1 MKKMN
6 VLFAGLL
13 SISMLLAGCSS
24 QLKLKS
30 DKFNVEVNEKPS
42 AKANTYFDDVD
53 GEVVFDKVDTSKLGK
68 SKATFEYKGKKYEV
82 YLVVQDTTS
91 PVLKMDKKN
100 FSFEVGT
107 DVEKINEVINEEIK
121 LSDNYDKKFDKVK
134 VFDKKIDKAQEVKK
148 KISVEDS
155 NGNKSNE
162 IEITVKFTEK
172 KKATASKN
180 KNDNKQVANNQNANS
195 NNVSSG
201 NALTQ
206 KKPSNNG
213 NTQSSNSNSSQ
224 SKPQDKPSN
233 GGNTQPSKPVPHQ
246 HYVDLSNSGH
256 NDLVTTNM
264 WFDSLAEIDIWLDDN
279 PCGLD
284 GTWSSFGYSA
294 VQCSCGKWNP
304 YFFNISYFE

>member
-13 SISMLLAGCSS
+13 SVSMLLAGCSS

-53 GEVVFDKVDTSKLGK
+53 GEVAFDKVDTSKLGE

-91 PVLKMDKKN
+91 PVLKMDKKD

-107 DVEKINEVINEEIK
+107 DVEKINKAINKEIK

-134 VFDKKIDKAQEVKK
+134 VFDKKIDKAQELKK

-172 KKATASKN
+172 KKATASKD
-180 KNDNKQVANNQNANS
+180 KNNNKQVASNQNTNS

-201 NALTQ
+201 NAS
-206 KKPSNNG
+206 KPSNNG
-213 NTQSSNSNSSQ
+213 NTQSSNNNPPQ
-224 SKPQDKPSN
+224 NKPQDKPSN

-246 HYVDLSNSGH
+246 HSITVTGHPDVIYSNVFIPESE
-256 NDLVTTNM
+256 L
-264 WFDSLAEIDIWLDDN
+264 DSWCDEFLEQKHEEGWAG
-279 PCGLD
+279 C
-284 GTWSSFGYSA
+284 GYSA
-294 VQCSCGKWNP
+294 EQCSCGLGSP
-304 YFFNISYFE
+304 YFFNVTYYE